1 MATGV
6 MHEDAAL
13 DLLREMAAEKVLV
26 EVALSSADQILGVKG
41 NRHPL
46 RTLLAFGVPV
56 AIVTDDMGV
65 SRSTHTQEFMKAV
78 EEQGLDYRTL
88 KALVRNSIEY
98 PFADPA
104 TKTRLKTDLEK
115 AFRTFEGGV
124 SKAALARTASE

>member
-1 MATGV
+1 
-6 MHEDAAL
+6 
-13 DLLREMAAEKVLV
+13 MAAQKVLV

-78 EEQGLDYRTL
+78 DEQGLDYRTM
-88 KALVRNSIEY
+88 KTLVRNSIVFVRGSGHQNAVE
-98 PFADPA
+98 DGS
-104 TKTRLKTDLEK
+104 R
-115 AFRTFEGGV
+115 EGV
-124 SKAALARTASE
+124 PHF